1 MLTQLLYQSRK
12 RTEKV
17 RTKKKRRRKVLL
29 LLLRWIAWDSS
40 LFPRSTLFV
49 ASTACVEITTRFHI
63 AHIQIMRSFS

>member
-1 MLTQLLYQSRK
+1 
-12 RTEKV
+12 V

-49 ASTACVEITTRFHI
+49 ASTACAEDVLWGHTDNNQVSCTAYPNH
-63 AHIQIMRSFS
+63 ASFQ